1 MLGTYYYHEIIR
13 KTIIGFG
20 TLFNDIFIKHENI
33 DNTTLDETKVGLAYE
48 QQKFFAKIRE
58 QANLTKQLL

>member
-20 TLFNDIFIKHENI
+20 TLFNNIFIKHEGI
-33 DNTTLDETKVGLAYE
+33 DNSTLDETKVGLAYGPQRSE
-48 QQKFFAKIRE
+48 
-58 QANLTKQLL
+58 NKQI